1 MSNTQA
7 SVMDDNTLVIECVK
21 CNPKAQRLL
30 FDKFAPKMLTVC
42 LRYAN
47 DSADAED
54 VLQEGFVKVFS
65 KLTDFKMEGS
75 LEGWIRRIMVN
86 TSLDAIRKNKKYLTD
101 AKLEDVEYK
110 IISSESTSD
119 QLQADDLMKMV
130 QALPEGYKVVFNLF
144 AIEGYSHKEI
154 ADLLG
159 VSENTSKSQY
169 SRARAHLR
177 MKLEKLEIER

>member
-65 KLTDFKMEGS
+65 KLSDFKMEGS

-110 IISSESTSD
+110 IHSSESTSD
-119 QLQADDLMKMV
+119 QLQADDLMKLV
-130 QALPEGYKVVFNLF
+130 HALPEGYKVVFNLF

-177 MKLEKLEIER
+177 IQLEKLEIER